1 MSEAQ
6 VFRRRSLNAAEIG
19 DGLAVLDALVW
30 PTPLGARARVY
41 FARGATQQD
50 VSERL
55 AAIPGAAAYQ
65 VGPSVYAEAALRS
78 AELPL
83 GPDSAPLA
91 TAAPEAELCDDLTVI
106 LGQRHGE
113 PADQVAL
120 WLRYHVEHHGLQ
132 AAVLVDR
139 AEPGSDSF
147 ADDLEASVADIDG
160 LQRLILVDAPH
171 PMGQPGQFAIGH
183 PGTAPNAKW
192 VQPEPDPWL
201 APLGELLLFD
211 LLKWRFLARASA
223 VASLDPCDLLR
234 PPEDGIPVFD
244 AVRQSHT
251 GQIILQGDHI
261 YPWRVRKGHTPTL
274 GDHICRSMIPDP
286 APQRWAV
293 APKRLGPENLWLPR
307 QIVGA
312 TALAD
317 ETASY
322 DRCLAARFTQSTTRE
337 LTEKT
342 TLVEDEALITRATE
356 HLGGNPVR
364 MPKSARPKLAEAPT
378 PPPSGRTV
386 IVTCMKNEGPF
397 ILEWLAFHRM
407 IGVDDVLVYTN
418 DCTDGTVELLDL
430 LQDRGLV
437 QRRDNPFHE
446 TGGKPQH
453 VALDLARKDPLVQNA
468 GWIACIDV
476 DEFINIHVGEGTLAD
491 LYGAVPD
498 ANVISLTWRLFGND
512 DVTRYEDRFV
522 TEQFT
527 RCAPQLI
534 RRPHQAWGFKSLLR
548 NEGLFETFGVH
559 RPKGLRAGAAARVR
573 WVNGSGKPMP
583 PRFLK
588 SGWRSGMDSYGYDL
602 VTLNHY
608 SVRSAESFLVKR
620 DRGRVNHVNR
630 DQGEGYWFRMNNNA
644 EIDTSIARSGTRHR
658 AAFDELLQDPDI
670 AAAHAACVKAHR
682 TRIAELKADDAYKA
696 FYDTITSDRLRQLS
710 RLHRHFGMNVF
721 LRGPAVIP
729 DSVLTETLPPDFF
742 FNTAP
747 PEGQAAD

>member
-1 MSEAQ
+1 MSESD
-6 VFRRRSLNAAEIG
+6 VFQHRSLGAAEIG
-19 DGLAVLDALVW
+19 EGLAVVDTLVW
-30 PTPLGARARVY
+30 PTPLGARARIY
-41 FARGATQQD
+41 FARGA
-50 VSERL
+50 SEEMVTEHL
-55 AAIPGAAAYQ
+55 AGLPLRGVHVQQ
-65 VGPSVYAEAALRS
+65 VGPSVFAEAALSS
-78 AELPL
+78 ADALDAHGIP
-83 GPDSAPLA
+83 
-91 TAAPEAELCDDLTVI
+91 TAAPEAGLCDDLTVI

-113 PADQVAL
+113 SAGQVAL
-120 WLRYHVEHHGLQ
+120 WLRYHVEQHGLQ

-139 AEPGSDSF
+139 AEPGTDSF
-147 ADDLEASVADIDG
+147 AADLLAETKEIPG
-160 LQRLILVDAPH
+160 LQRLVLVDAPR
-171 PMGQPGQFAIGH
+171 PMGQPGQFALGH
-183 PGTAPNAKW
+183 PGTAPNARW
-192 VQPEPDPWL
+192 AQPDPDPWL

-211 LLKWRFLARASA
+211 LLKWRFLARAAA

-251 GQIILQGDHI
+251 GLIVLQGDHI
-261 YPWRVRKGHTPTL
+261 YPWRVRKGKTPAL

-293 APKRLGPENLWLPR
+293 APKRFGPQNLWLPR
-307 QIVGA
+307 QIAGV
-312 TALAD
+312 TAVAD

-322 DRCLAARFTQSTTRE
+322 DRCLAARFTQSKTQE

-342 TLVEDEALITRATE
+342 TLVEDDALVTRATGQ
-356 HLGGNPVR
+356 LGGTPVR
-364 MPKSARPKLAEAPT
+364 MPEHAQPKLAEDPT

-430 LQDRGLV
+430 LQKRGMV

-476 DEFINIHVGEGTLAD
+476 DEFINIHVGDGTLAD

-527 RCAPQLI
+527 RCAPHLI
-534 RRPHQAWGFKSLLR
+534 RRPHQAWGFKSILR

-644 EIDTSIARSGTRHR
+644 ETDTSIARMNARHR
-658 AAFDELLQDPDI
+658 AAFDALLEDPEI
-670 AAAHAACVKAHR
+670 AAAHAACVNAHR
-682 TRIAELKADDAYKA
+682 TRIAELKADKAYKA
-696 FYDTITSDRLRQLS
+696 FFDTITSDRMRQLS

-721 LRGPAVIP
+721 LRGPGVIP
-729 DSVLTETLPPDFF
+729 DSVLTGNLPPNFF